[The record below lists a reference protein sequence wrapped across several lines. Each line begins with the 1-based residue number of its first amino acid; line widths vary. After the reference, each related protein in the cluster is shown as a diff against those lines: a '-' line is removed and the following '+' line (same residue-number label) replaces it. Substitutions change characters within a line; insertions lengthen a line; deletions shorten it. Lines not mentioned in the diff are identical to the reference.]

1 MCAYMVFV
9 AQNLQS
15 LALTFSNCRWDI
27 ALPWLILAQCFV
39 FIPLAMIR
47 RIQKLSVFAL
57 IADVFIL
64 IGLAYLY
71 YFDFLTLATTGLGKI
86 AMFNPRNFTSFIGTA
101 VFTYEG
107 VGLGKLTFAEHNVH
121 PRGKTDILTDMIS
134 TP

>member
-71 YFDFLTLATTGLGKI
+71 YFDFLTLATTGLSKI

-107 VGLGKLTFAEHNVH
+107 VGLGKLTFAGHNVH
-121 PRGKTDILTDMIS
+121 PRGKTDIPTNMIS